1 MRIPGWERDLR
12 SPGLPRMQYVESH
25 NDDIT
30 ELRYH
35 PTRNNVLLSG
45 STDGLVNI
53 YDTTIADEDETLL
66 QVINHGSVHHAG
78 FIGEKAIYA
87 LSHDELFSIHPF
99 NDPDENV
106 VEPAPIQFGDLRSA
120 LHCDYVVNVL
130 VGAAGAYAATGSTR
144 YSPPSCSHLFHSSLF
159 LHPVLMTIRRARE
172 QSLDLIPIVASP
184 EFQFDRTKVWRLPG
198 AHGEEVVRS
207 VLLDNLSGSVFTC
220 GEDGQV
226 RVWRDESEASTQ
238 GGVQSS
244 KIEANKTHPDTSST
258 AGRPSRLK
266 EDRKTKRHK
275 EKRYAPY

>member
-78 FIGEKAIYA
+78 FIGVKAIYA

-144 YSPPSCSHLFHSSLF
+144 
-159 LHPVLMTIRRARE
+159 E

-184 EFQFDRTKVWRLPG
+184 EFQFDRTKVWGLPG

-207 VLLDNLSGSVFTC
+207 VLLNNLSGSVFTC